1 MLHLEYAV
9 AVLTTDVDVVIA
21 LEIQTK
27 HFLKPHKQCCLIVPG
42 KQKSHMGFA
51 DVCGEMHNNESVLT
65 EVVLQDSA
73 GVDGSHVSGKI

>member
-1 MLHLEYAV
+1 MLSHCSWK
-9 AVLTTDVDVVIA
+9 T
-21 LEIQTK
+21 
-27 HFLKPHKQCCLIVPG
+27 
-42 KQKSHMGFA
+42 KSHMGFA